1 MHHLKC
7 ELISFGHEVYLM
19 RRFQNDVYFGILG
32 VDVLCVKD
40 GHIGIEGVFSKIN
53 VIYFIKK

>member
-1 MHHLKC
+1 M
-7 ELISFGHEVYLM
+7 YLM